1 MDGFA
6 LGVLFYFFDNIK
18 PKQITTIMS
27 SIIVVIGDVIIV
39 FKNVGVLKNKS
50 IDNPQRKVEIA
61 MENNILYLSLMLIA
75 VVIIDKQD
83 SNRNMFI
90 A

>member
-39 FKNVGVLKNKS
+39 FKNVLDTLYSKCEQADQKTNKKS
-50 IDNPQRKVEIA
+50 
-61 MENNILYLSLMLIA
+61 
-75 VVIIDKQD
+75 
-83 SNRNMFI
+83 
-90 A
+90 

>member
-1 MDGFA
+1 
-6 LGVLFYFFDNIK
+6 
-18 PKQITTIMS
+18 MS

-50 IDNPQRKVEIA
+50 MDNPQRKVEIA